1 MTSRAAD
8 KSDLIGRLQVL
19 RESVLWKLEGLS
31 EYDLRRPLTPTG
43 TNLLGLVKH
52 LAACEF
58 GYFGDVFGRPAPME
72 LPWDRPG
79 AAENIDLW
87 ATPDESTEFIVDGL
101 YRRSWAHAGETFDAL
116 DLDSPGCA
124 PGWPDENVTLHQ
136 ILLHMNIETARHA
149 GHADIVRE
157 LIDGVAGMTKG
168 NDNVPHA
175 DADRRLAH
183 YGRVQ
188 AAADAVR

>member
-1 MTSRAAD
+1 M
-8 KSDLIGRLQVL
+8 
-19 RESVLWKLEGLS
+19 
-31 EYDLRRPLTPTG
+31 
-43 TNLLGLVKH
+43 
-52 LAACEF
+52 
-58 GYFGDVFGRPAPME
+58 
-72 LPWDRPG
+72 
-79 AAENIDLW
+79 
-87 ATPDESTEFIVDGL
+87 DGL
-101 YRRSWAHAGETFDAL
+101 YRRSRAHAGETFDAL